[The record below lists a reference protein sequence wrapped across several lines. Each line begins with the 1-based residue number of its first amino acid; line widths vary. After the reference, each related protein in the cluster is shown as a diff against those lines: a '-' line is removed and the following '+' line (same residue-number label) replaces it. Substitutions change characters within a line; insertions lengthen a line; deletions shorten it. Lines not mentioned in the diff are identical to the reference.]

1 MKTISKILIS
11 AALIAG
17 LGACKKF
24 DDLQDNPNKP
34 SQSPPDLILTG
45 ILIDLRESPW
55 DQSQRENQFWVSNFD
70 YYARQ
75 NYNWGAASTR
85 FGVLRNIQKMEEEA
99 NRLGGDEN
107 KPYLIIAKLLK
118 AWCYYDMTMKFG
130 DVPMSEAMKS
140 GEDNFTPKY
149 DAQKAVFRQCL
160 ALLETANS
168 EMHAYITS
176 ARRGNFKGDFMMGG
190 KPERWQKL
198 INSARL
204 RVLITLSK
212 HADDA
217 DLKVK
222 ATFAAILSDLA
233 KNPIMTGNG
242 DNYEVVYNGSIQEN
256 RYPTGP
262 YNSGFDRGRNNM
274 GATYLDTLTAYRD
287 PRTFVVAEPVDTAK
301 DNNIPG
307 FETRFSSYKGGRT
320 GDRIS
325 DLAAQNSAKVL
336 SYGNTV
342 RYWQSGSGEPCIQ
355 LGYPETCFTIAEA
368 IVRGWVPGD
377 AGSWYKKGIEASF
390 AFYGLDANTLNTWYA
405 ATAKAQFKG
414 NNNEGLKQIL
424 IQKYL
429 AFFMNSGRQAYYQYR
444 RTGIPAFD
452 IGPSNANGGR
462 IPKRWLYPQAEY
474 QTNNEQVKAAL
485 QRQFGGTDDINGE
498 MWLIK

>member
-1 MKTISKILIS
+1 MKKISRLLIS
-11 AALIAG
+11 AALLAS

-24 DDLQDNPNKP
+24 ESLQDNPNKP
-34 SQSPPDLILTG
+34 SVSPPDLILTG
-45 ILIDLRESPW
+45 ILIDLRENPW
-55 DQSQRENQFWVSNFD
+55 DQAQRENQFWVSNFD

-75 NYNWGAASTR
+75 NYNWGAASMR

-99 NRLGGDEN
+99 TRLGGDDN

-130 DVPMSEAMKS
+130 DVPMSEAMQAAQ
-140 GEDNFTPKY
+140 GNFTPKY
-149 DAQKAVFRQCL
+149 DAQKDVFRQCL
-160 ALLETANS
+160 GLLEEANN
-168 EMHAYITS
+168 EIYAFRTS
-176 ARRGNFKGDFMMGG
+176 AKRGDFKGDFMMGG
-190 KPERWQKL
+190 KLERWQKL
-198 INSARL
+198 INSTRL
-204 RVLITLSK
+204 RVLISLSK

-222 ATFAAILSDLA
+222 STFAAILADA
-233 KNPIMTGNG
+233 TKNPIMTGNG
-242 DNYEVVYNGSIQEN
+242 DNFEVVFNGGIQEN

-287 PRTFVVAEPVDTAK
+287 PRTFAVAEPVDTAK
-301 DNNIPG
+301 ENNIPG

-342 RYWQSGSGEPCIQ
+342 RYWETGSGEPCIQ
-355 LGYPETCFTIAEA
+355 LGYPETCFNIAEA
-368 IVRGWVPGD
+368 IVRGWVGGN
-377 AGSWYKKGIEASF
+377 AEEWYRKGIQASF
-390 AFYGLDANTLNTWYA
+390 AFYDLETDVFSNWYA
-405 ATAKAQFKG
+405 ATPKAQFKG
-414 NNNEGLKQIL
+414 ANAEGLKQVL

-444 RTGIPAFD
+444 RTGIPTFD
-452 IGPSNANGGR
+452 LGPSNANGGR

-474 QTNNEQVKAAL
+474 QTNNDQVKTAI
-485 QRQFGGTDDINGE
+485 QRQFGGTDDINGD